1 MHIWITGSQGFIGS
15 HLRKRFPKRNTLC
28 IPHRKLKDIQWLQ
41 KLASEKPPSAIY
53 HFAAYGNMA
62 HQKNEYQMVESNI
75 FYLWNLLSATKNCN
89 YHIFVNCSTSSVYG
103 EKNHPMHETN
113 SLEAK
118 DFYAI
123 TKICGEFLV
132 KAFVEKYDKPVVN
145 IRPFSVY
152 GPGEASYRF
161 IPTIIQCIR
170 EKKPMKLAPG
180 MHDWCYIEDLLDGIM
195 AVQERV
201 KDVKGLA
208 VNIGTGQQHDNYDVF
223 KHLCMLAKVDMNS
236 LPVEHIRSLRSKDS
250 WVADNSLL
258 HRLGWVQKYSLIDG
272 LKEIWNQT
280 S

>member
-1 MHIWITGSQGFIGS
+1 MKIWITGGGGFIAG
-15 HLRKRFPKRNTLC
+15 HLRKRFPKPNTC
-28 IPHRKLKDIQWLQ
+28 IPHRKLKDIVWLQ
-41 KLASEKPPSAIY
+41 KLAETKSPSAIY

-62 HQKNEYQMVESNI
+62 YQKNEYQMVESNI

-89 YHIFVNCSTSSVYG
+89 YRVFINCSTSSVYG
-103 EKNHPMHETN
+103 DKNHPMHETN

-123 TKICGEFLV
+123 TKICGELLV

-152 GPGEASYRF
+152 GPGEASFRF

-180 MHDWCYIEDLLDGIM
+180 MHDWIYMEDLLDGIM

-208 VNIGTGQQHDNYDVF
+208 VNLGTSTQLDNYDIF
-223 KHLCMLAKVDMNS
+223 RHLCMLSNTDPNT
-236 LPVEHIRSLRSKDS
+236 LPVEHIRSLRSKDC

-258 HRLGWVQKYSLIDG
+258 HCLGWTQKYSLIDG
-272 LKEIWNQT
+272 LKEVYGN
-280 S
+280 